1 MEAFFDRGDFSVP
14 LIEKL
19 MSHSLTEHGQ
29 PMPVHEQQRL
39 QGLST
44 YRHFF
49 DNDGFTR
56 YVIMAE
62 FRGSLH
68 FGDTIYYIHT
78 CRHFAKYSVAPA

>member
-1 MEAFFDRGDFSVP
+1 MAN
-14 LIEKL
+14 
-19 MSHSLTEHGQ
+19 Q
-29 PMPVHEQQRL
+29 PIPVHEQQRL